1 MPGDKL
7 KRVKS
12 VKKWLDKA
20 ENSYLNNK
28 DISGELNLM
37 MAQVGN
43 PTFRHGSRGSPIYW
57 I

>member
-37 MAQVGN
+37 MAQAEM
-43 PTFRHGSRGSPIYW
+43 
-57 I
+57 

>member
-12 VKKWLDKA
+12 VKRWLDKA
-20 ENSYLNNK
+20 ENSYSNNK

-37 MAQVGN
+37 MAPVSYTHLTL
-43 PTFRHGSRGSPIYW
+43 PTKA
-57 I
+57 